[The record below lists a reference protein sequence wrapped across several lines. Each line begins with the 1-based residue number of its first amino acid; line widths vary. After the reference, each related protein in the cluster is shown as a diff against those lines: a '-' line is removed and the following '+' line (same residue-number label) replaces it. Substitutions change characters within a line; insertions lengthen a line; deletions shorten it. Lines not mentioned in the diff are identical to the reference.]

1 MIEDGNDDYDGEV
14 IENYAVVLSKMDC
27 KRRRKEILI
36 SSSSNDIYF
45 IYLSGNKEAAV
56 DSGKVD

>member
-27 KRRRKEILI
+27 KRRRKEILTF
-36 SSSSNDIYF
+36 SSSNDIYF